1 MKKTNKVLYIIL
13 ISLFSLTVISCK
25 GDEPFYSDPFAD
37 KTAPVIAEVIIVTTP
52 SNDNT
57 PSYTFSSDE
66 AVTIAYGGSCSS
78 STTSAIDGDN
88 TITLDSLSEGTYSDC
103 TITVT
108 DEAANVSTVLNVSS
122 FTIDNKAPSV
132 NSFTLSDTA
141 LKVGDNAT
149 VTLVFSETVY
159 SFSSSADITVP
170 NGTLATMTSSDN
182 ITWTRTFT
190 PTANTE
196 DVSNTLSLAT
206 SYTDTAGNEGSVA
219 TTANYEVDTLV
230 PSVSSFTLSDT
241 ALKVGENATVS
252 LVFSEAVASFSS
264 SADITVAN
272 GTLATMTS
280 TDNITWTGTLT
291 PPVNT
296 EDASNTLSLAT
307 SYTDTIGNPGPA
319 ATTANYEV
327 DTLAPT
333 VKSFTLSDTALKAGD
348 NATVKLVFSEAVVSF
363 SSSADITVAN
373 GTLTTMTSSDNI
385 TWSRIFTPTVDTEDA
400 SNTLSLAT
408 SYTDTAGNAGPTA
421 TTLNYEVD
429 TLAPS
434 VNSFTLSDTALKA
447 GDNATV
453 TLVFSETVASFSSSA
468 DITVDNG
475 TLATMTSTD
484 NITWTGTFTPTTNTE
499 DANNTLSLATSYS
512 DPASND
518 GLAATTANYEVE
530 TLAPTVSSIVI
541 SSATGIQNNF
551 LNAGDNVSVTA
562 NFSESVIVDNAS
574 GTPTLTIV
582 VGSTDRTLTYTSG
595 DNSTALVFKYKIQAG
610 DNDSD
615 GISIGANVLTL
626 NSGTIRDAAGNNA
639 TLTHSALSDN
649 NSYKVDTT
657 APTVD
662 SFTLTDTEL
671 KAGESATVTLVF
683 SDAVI
688 SFSSAADITVANG
701 TLATMTSSDNITWSA
716 TFTPTTNTEDASNTL
731 ALATSYSDPTGNAGP
746 ASTTAN
752 YEVDTLAPTVNSFT
766 LSDTALKADD
776 NATVTLVFSEAVAS
790 FSSSADITVASGT
803 LATMTSTD
811 NITWTGTFTPT
822 ADIED
827 AINTLS
833 LATSYT
839 DTAGNVGPAASTV
852 NYEVETLVPT
862 VSSIVISSATGIQ
875 NNVLNAGDV
884 VSVTSTFSESVP
896 VTGTPQ
902 LPLVI
907 GGNNRT
913 ATYTSGSGS
922 TMLVF
927 KYTIQAEETDTDG
940 ISIGAN
946 TIALN
951 SGTIKDAA
959 GNNAT
964 LTHNAVSANS
974 SYKVDTTAPTVSS
987 VAMTSATGIQ
997 NNYLNAG
1004 DVASVTATFSENVP
1018 VTGTPQL
1025 TLVVGSTD
1033 RTATYHSG
1041 SGGTTLVFKYTIQAV
1056 ETDDDGISIGANI
1069 LVLNSGT
1076 IQDPAGNNA
1085 TLTHSAVS
1093 ANSSYK
1099 VDTTV
1104 PTLAETTSV
1113 PSLTNDNSTQYI
1125 FSSSEGGTIS
1135 IGGSCSSDNSTA
1147 VADNMTVFF
1156 ADLEDGTYSNCSIT
1170 VADSA
1175 GNTQT
1180 ITVNSFTI
1188 DTSAPTLSQVTAVTS
1203 PTNDNTSS
1211 YTFSSTEAGSITYG
1225 GSCSSSTTA
1234 STTDNNTINF
1244 NALADETYS
1253 NCKISVTDNA
1263 SNTSNNLS
1271 VNTFTIDT
1279 VKPVLEQVTAVTTPT
1294 KDPTPGYAFSSD
1306 EAGTISYGGS
1316 SCSPGGT
1323 SAINGTN
1330 SISFGTLSEASYSCT
1345 ITVTDSAE
1353 NASSELSVNTFVID
1367 TTAPTVS
1374 SISSSTSDGVYKSND
1389 NITVTVSFN
1398 ENVIVDNSS
1407 GNPRIQLETGT
1418 NDRYASYI
1426 SGNSTNILSFLYTV
1440 QSGDNSSDLDYKS
1453 TDSLSANSGTI
1464 RDDATNDT
1472 TLTLFSPNQSG
1483 SLSANKAIVIDGI
1496 APAVSSISPTNNQS
1510 GVSITDNI
1518 SVTFSESMDS
1528 SSVTTNSSNTSCS
1541 GSFQLSSDN
1550 FISCLQMSSSPSS
1563 SNSEKT
1569 FTVDPSDNLSYSTTY
1584 LTRVTTGAKDSNGN
1598 TLSSQYESTNG
1609 FKTSVTFVIVGD
1621 SGLILSSSDNG
1632 ATWDNMT
1639 SGVSTN
1645 LASVAYG
1652 GGTFVVGGNSGVILT
1667 STNASTWISET
1678 SGGNSWSAVSDG
1690 VSDNLSGT
1698 AYGNDLHVISG
1709 VSGTIL
1715 TSSDNGSSWTSQT
1728 SGTSEIIWDVTYYNN
1743 IFVSVSDN
1751 GLIYTSGDGTTWTS
1765 RTSGTSSPL
1774 RGVTYGNSTFVAVGN
1789 AGKIYTSPDGTTWTS
1804 RTSGTSNAFQQV
1816 VYGNSTFVAV
1826 GSSGTIYTSGDGTTW
1841 TSRTS
1846 GSSNALQQVAY
1857 GNNTFVVIS
1866 NNGEIFTSA
1875 DGTTWTLEWT
1885 SGTTSLN
1892 GITFTE

>member
-1 MKKTNKVLYIIL
+1 MRQIIIIL
-13 ISLFSLTVISCK
+13 SIIFSFTVS
-25 GDEPFYSDPFAD
+25 
-37 KTAPVIAEVIIVTTP
+37 
-52 SNDNT
+52 
-57 PSYTFSSDE
+57 
-66 AVTIAYGGSCSS
+66 SCSGEKEE
-78 STTSAIDGDN
+78 STTDTTIPTPIESAPYDDTSTDGDN
-88 TITLDSLSEGTYSDC
+88 TTITSPTPDTTAPTVTSVSTISDNQSRVSITDNITLTFSEVMNTDYVRTNTSDTNCSGTLRVSSDNFTTCIKISSYPSSSNLNKTFTLDPYDNFSYSTTYKIRVTTGVKDKAGNALSNQYETPNGFT
-103 TITVT
+103 TPITVNT
-108 DEAANVSTVLNVSS
+108 
-122 FTIDNKAPSV
+122 
-132 NSFTLSDTA
+132 FTLSDTA
-141 LKVGDNAT
+141 LKSGENTT
-149 VTLVFSETVY
+149 VTLDFSEEVA
-159 SFSSSADITVP
+159 SFSSSADITVA
-170 NGTLATMTSSDN
+170 NGALATMSSSDN
-182 ITWTRTFT
+182 KTWTGTFT
-190 PTANTE
+190 PTADTE
-196 DVSNTLSLAT
+196 DASNTLSLAT
-206 SYTDTAGNEGSVA
+206 SYTDTDGNLGPA
-219 TTANYEVDTLV
+219 QTTANYEVETLA

-241 ALKVGENATVS
+241 ALKSGDNATVT
-252 LVFSEAVASFSS
+252 LVFSENVASFSS

-280 TDNITWTGTLT
+280 TDNKTWTGT
-291 PPVNT
+291 
-296 EDASNTLSLAT
+296 
-307 SYTDTIGNPGPA
+307 
-319 ATTANYEV
+319 
-327 DTLAPT
+327 
-333 VKSFTLSDTALKAGD
+333 
-348 NATVKLVFSEAVVSF
+348 
-363 SSSADITVAN
+363 
-373 GTLTTMTSSDNI
+373 
-385 TWSRIFTPTVDTEDA
+385 FTPTTNTEDA

-408 SYTDTAGNAGPTA
+408 SYTDTAGNAGPT
-421 TTLNYEVD
+421 
-429 TLAPS
+429 
-434 VNSFTLSDTALKA
+434 
-447 GDNATV
+447 
-453 TLVFSETVASFSSSA
+453 
-468 DITVDNG
+468 
-475 TLATMTSTD
+475 
-484 NITWTGTFTPTTNTE
+484 
-499 DANNTLSLATSYS
+499 
-512 DPASND
+512 
-518 GLAATTANYEVE
+518 
-530 TLAPTVSSIVI
+530 
-541 SSATGIQNNF
+541 Q
-551 LNAGDNVSVTA
+551 
-562 NFSESVIVDNAS
+562 
-574 GTPTLTIV
+574 
-582 VGSTDRTLTYTSG
+582 
-595 DNSTALVFKYKIQAG
+595 
-610 DNDSD
+610 
-615 GISIGANVLTL
+615 
-626 NSGTIRDAAGNNA
+626 
-639 TLTHSALSDN
+639 
-649 NSYKVDTT
+649 
-657 APTVD
+657 
-662 SFTLTDTEL
+662 
-671 KAGESATVTLVF
+671 
-683 SDAVI
+683 
-688 SFSSAADITVANG
+688 
-701 TLATMTSSDNITWSA
+701 
-716 TFTPTTNTEDASNTL
+716 
-731 ALATSYSDPTGNAGP
+731 
-746 ASTTAN
+746 TTAN
-752 YEVDTLAPTVNSFT
+752 YEVDTLAPS
-766 LSDTALKADD
+766 
-776 NATVTLVFSEAVAS
+776 
-790 FSSSADITVASGT
+790 
-803 LATMTSTD
+803 
-811 NITWTGTFTPT
+811 
-822 ADIED
+822 
-827 AINTLS
+827 
-833 LATSYT
+833 
-839 DTAGNVGPAASTV
+839 
-852 NYEVETLVPT
+852 
-862 VSSIVISSATGIQ
+862 VSSIEISSATGIQ
-875 NNVLNAGDV
+875 NKLLNAGDV
-884 VSVTSTFSESVP
+884 VSVTSTFSET
-896 VTGTPQ
+896 VT
-902 LPLVI
+902 
-907 GGNNRT
+907 
-913 ATYTSGSGS
+913 
-922 TMLVF
+922 
-927 KYTIQAEETDTDG
+927 
-940 ISIGAN
+940 
-946 TIALN
+946 
-951 SGTIKDAA
+951 
-959 GNNAT
+959 
-964 LTHNAVSANS
+964 
-974 SYKVDTTAPTVSS
+974 
-987 VAMTSATGIQ
+987 
-997 NNYLNAG
+997 
-1004 DVASVTATFSENVP
+1004 

-1147 VADNMTVFF
+1147 VADNMTVSF

-1728 SGTSEIIWDVTYYNN
+1728 SGTSEVIWDVTYYNN

-1804 RTSGTSNAFQQV
+1804 STSGTSNAFQQV

>member
-1 MKKTNKVLYIIL
+1 VRQIIIIL
-13 ISLFSLTVISCK
+13 SIIFSFTVS
-25 GDEPFYSDPFAD
+25 
-37 KTAPVIAEVIIVTTP
+37 
-52 SNDNT
+52 
-57 PSYTFSSDE
+57 
-66 AVTIAYGGSCSS
+66 SCSGEKEE
-78 STTSAIDGDN
+78 STTDTTIPTPIESAPYDDTSTDGDN
-88 TITLDSLSEGTYSDC
+88 TTITSPTPDTTAPTVTSVSTISDNQSRVSITDNITLTFSEVMNTDYVRTNTSDTNCSGTLRVSSDNFTTCIKISSYPSSSNLNKTFTLDPYDNFSYSTTYKIRVTTGVKDKAGNALSNQYETPNGFT
-103 TITVT
+103 TPITVNT
-108 DEAANVSTVLNVSS
+108 
-122 FTIDNKAPSV
+122 
-132 NSFTLSDTA
+132 FTLSDTA
-141 LKVGDNAT
+141 LKSGENAT
-149 VTLVFSETVY
+149 VTLDFSEEVA
-159 SFSSSADITVP
+159 SFSSSADITVA
-170 NGTLATMTSSDN
+170 NGALATMSSSDN
-182 ITWTRTFT
+182 KTWTGTFT
-190 PTANTE
+190 PTADTE
-196 DVSNTLSLAT
+196 DASNTLSLAT
-206 SYTDTAGNEGSVA
+206 SYTDTDGNLGPA
-219 TTANYEVDTLV
+219 QTTANYEVETLS

-241 ALKVGENATVS
+241 ALKAGENATVT
-252 LVFSEAVASFSS
+252 LVFSENVASFSS

-272 GTLATMTS
+272 GTLATMS
-280 TDNITWTGTLT
+280 SSDNKTWTG
-291 PPVNT
+291 
-296 EDASNTLSLAT
+296 S
-307 SYTDTIGNPGPA
+307 
-319 ATTANYEV
+319 
-327 DTLAPT
+327 
-333 VKSFTLSDTALKAGD
+333 
-348 NATVKLVFSEAVVSF
+348 
-363 SSSADITVAN
+363 
-373 GTLTTMTSSDNI
+373 
-385 TWSRIFTPTVDTEDA
+385 FTPTADTEDA

-408 SYTDTAGNAGPTA
+408 SYTDTAGNAGPA
-421 TTLNYEVD
+421 Q
-429 TLAPS
+429 
-434 VNSFTLSDTALKA
+434 
-447 GDNATV
+447 
-453 TLVFSETVASFSSSA
+453 
-468 DITVDNG
+468 
-475 TLATMTSTD
+475 
-484 NITWTGTFTPTTNTE
+484 
-499 DANNTLSLATSYS
+499 
-512 DPASND
+512 
-518 GLAATTANYEVE
+518 TTANYEVE
-530 TLAPTVSSIVI
+530 TLSPSVSSIEI
-541 SSATGIQNNF
+541 SSATGIQNK
-551 LNAGDNVSVTA
+551 L
-562 NFSESVIVDNAS
+562 
-574 GTPTLTIV
+574 
-582 VGSTDRTLTYTSG
+582 
-595 DNSTALVFKYKIQAG
+595 
-610 DNDSD
+610 
-615 GISIGANVLTL
+615 
-626 NSGTIRDAAGNNA
+626 
-639 TLTHSALSDN
+639 
-649 NSYKVDTT
+649 
-657 APTVD
+657 
-662 SFTLTDTEL
+662 
-671 KAGESATVTLVF
+671 
-683 SDAVI
+683 
-688 SFSSAADITVANG
+688 
-701 TLATMTSSDNITWSA
+701 
-716 TFTPTTNTEDASNTL
+716 
-731 ALATSYSDPTGNAGP
+731 
-746 ASTTAN
+746 
-752 YEVDTLAPTVNSFT
+752 
-766 LSDTALKADD
+766 
-776 NATVTLVFSEAVAS
+776 
-790 FSSSADITVASGT
+790 
-803 LATMTSTD
+803 
-811 NITWTGTFTPT
+811 
-822 ADIED
+822 
-827 AINTLS
+827 
-833 LATSYT
+833 
-839 DTAGNVGPAASTV
+839 
-852 NYEVETLVPT
+852 
-862 VSSIVISSATGIQ
+862 
-875 NNVLNAGDV
+875 LNAGDV
-884 VSVTSTFSESVP
+884 VSVTSTFSET
-896 VTGTPQ
+896 VT
-902 LPLVI
+902 
-907 GGNNRT
+907 
-913 ATYTSGSGS
+913 
-922 TMLVF
+922 
-927 KYTIQAEETDTDG
+927 
-940 ISIGAN
+940 
-946 TIALN
+946 
-951 SGTIKDAA
+951 
-959 GNNAT
+959 
-964 LTHNAVSANS
+964 
-974 SYKVDTTAPTVSS
+974 
-987 VAMTSATGIQ
+987 
-997 NNYLNAG
+997 
-1004 DVASVTATFSENVP
+1004 

-1147 VADNMTVFF
+1147 VADNMTVSF

-1728 SGTSEIIWDVTYYNN
+1728 SGTSEIIWDVTYDNN

-1751 GLIYTSGDGTTWTS
+1751 GLIYTSGDGTTWTP

-1804 RTSGTSNAFQQV
+1804 STSGTSNAFQQV

-1826 GSSGTIYTSGDGTTW
+1826 GNSGTIYTSGDGTTW
-1841 TSRTS
+1841 TSSTS
-1846 GSSNALQQVAY
+1846 GTSNALQQVAY

>member
-1 MKKTNKVLYIIL
+1 MRQIIIIL
-13 ISLFSLTVISCK
+13 SIIFSFTVS
-25 GDEPFYSDPFAD
+25 
-37 KTAPVIAEVIIVTTP
+37 
-52 SNDNT
+52 
-57 PSYTFSSDE
+57 
-66 AVTIAYGGSCSS
+66 SCSGEKEE
-78 STTSAIDGDN
+78 STTDTTIPTPIESAPYDDTSTDGDN
-88 TITLDSLSEGTYSDC
+88 TTITSPTPDTTAPTVTSVSTISDNQSRVSITDNITLTFSEVMNTDYVRTNTSDTNCSGTLRVSSDNFTTCIKISSYPSSSNLNKTFTLDPYDNFSYSTTYKIRVTTGVKDKAGNALSNQYETPNGFT
-103 TITVT
+103 TPITVNT
-108 DEAANVSTVLNVSS
+108 
-122 FTIDNKAPSV
+122 
-132 NSFTLSDTA
+132 FTLSDTA
-141 LKVGDNAT
+141 LKSGENAT
-149 VTLVFSETVY
+149 VTLDFSEEVA
-159 SFSSSADITVP
+159 SFSSSADITVA
-170 NGTLATMTSSDN
+170 NGALATMSSSDN
-182 ITWTRTFT
+182 KTWTGTFT
-190 PTANTE
+190 PTADTE
-196 DVSNTLSLAT
+196 DASNTLSLAT
-206 SYTDTAGNEGSVA
+206 SYTDTDGNLGPA
-219 TTANYEVDTLV
+219 QTTANYEVETLS

-241 ALKVGENATVS
+241 ALKAGENATVT
-252 LVFSEAVASFSS
+252 LVFSENVASFSS

-280 TDNITWTGTLT
+280 TDNKTWTGT
-291 PPVNT
+291 
-296 EDASNTLSLAT
+296 
-307 SYTDTIGNPGPA
+307 
-319 ATTANYEV
+319 
-327 DTLAPT
+327 
-333 VKSFTLSDTALKAGD
+333 
-348 NATVKLVFSEAVVSF
+348 
-363 SSSADITVAN
+363 
-373 GTLTTMTSSDNI
+373 
-385 TWSRIFTPTVDTEDA
+385 FTPTTNTEDA

-408 SYTDTAGNAGPTA
+408 SYTDTAGNAGPT
-421 TTLNYEVD
+421 
-429 TLAPS
+429 
-434 VNSFTLSDTALKA
+434 
-447 GDNATV
+447 
-453 TLVFSETVASFSSSA
+453 
-468 DITVDNG
+468 
-475 TLATMTSTD
+475 
-484 NITWTGTFTPTTNTE
+484 
-499 DANNTLSLATSYS
+499 
-512 DPASND
+512 
-518 GLAATTANYEVE
+518 
-530 TLAPTVSSIVI
+530 
-541 SSATGIQNNF
+541 Q
-551 LNAGDNVSVTA
+551 
-562 NFSESVIVDNAS
+562 
-574 GTPTLTIV
+574 
-582 VGSTDRTLTYTSG
+582 
-595 DNSTALVFKYKIQAG
+595 
-610 DNDSD
+610 
-615 GISIGANVLTL
+615 
-626 NSGTIRDAAGNNA
+626 
-639 TLTHSALSDN
+639 
-649 NSYKVDTT
+649 
-657 APTVD
+657 
-662 SFTLTDTEL
+662 
-671 KAGESATVTLVF
+671 
-683 SDAVI
+683 
-688 SFSSAADITVANG
+688 
-701 TLATMTSSDNITWSA
+701 
-716 TFTPTTNTEDASNTL
+716 
-731 ALATSYSDPTGNAGP
+731 
-746 ASTTAN
+746 TTAN
-752 YEVDTLAPTVNSFT
+752 YEVDTLAPS
-766 LSDTALKADD
+766 
-776 NATVTLVFSEAVAS
+776 
-790 FSSSADITVASGT
+790 
-803 LATMTSTD
+803 
-811 NITWTGTFTPT
+811 
-822 ADIED
+822 
-827 AINTLS
+827 
-833 LATSYT
+833 
-839 DTAGNVGPAASTV
+839 
-852 NYEVETLVPT
+852 
-862 VSSIVISSATGIQ
+862 VSSIEISSATGIQ
-875 NNVLNAGDV
+875 NKLLNAGDV
-884 VSVTSTFSESVP
+884 VSVTSTFSET
-896 VTGTPQ
+896 VT
-902 LPLVI
+902 
-907 GGNNRT
+907 
-913 ATYTSGSGS
+913 
-922 TMLVF
+922 
-927 KYTIQAEETDTDG
+927 
-940 ISIGAN
+940 
-946 TIALN
+946 
-951 SGTIKDAA
+951 
-959 GNNAT
+959 
-964 LTHNAVSANS
+964 
-974 SYKVDTTAPTVSS
+974 
-987 VAMTSATGIQ
+987 
-997 NNYLNAG
+997 
-1004 DVASVTATFSENVP
+1004 

-1033 RTATYHSG
+1033 RTATYNSG

-1147 VADNMTVFF
+1147 VADNMTVSF

-1263 SNTSNNLS
+1263 SNTSDNLS
-1271 VNTFTIDT
+1271 VNSFTIDT
-1279 VKPVLEQVTAVTTPT
+1279 VKPILAQVTPVTTPT
-1294 KDPTPGYAFSSD
+1294 NNTTPGYAFSSD
-1306 EAGTISYGGS
+1306 EAGTISYSG
-1316 SCSPGGT
+1316 CSQGGT

-1345 ITVTDSAE
+1345 IIVTDSAE

-1374 SISSSTSDGVYKSND
+1374 SISSSTSDGAYKLND
-1389 NITVTVSFN
+1389 NITVTVTFN

-1728 SGTSEIIWDVTYYNN
+1728 SGTSEIIWDVTYDNN

-1751 GLIYTSGDGTTWTS
+1751 GLIYTSGDGTTWTP

>member
-1 MKKTNKVLYIIL
+1 MRQIIIIL
-13 ISLFSLTVISCK
+13 SIIFSFTVS
-25 GDEPFYSDPFAD
+25 
-37 KTAPVIAEVIIVTTP
+37 
-52 SNDNT
+52 
-57 PSYTFSSDE
+57 
-66 AVTIAYGGSCSS
+66 SCSGEKEE
-78 STTSAIDGDN
+78 STTDTTIPTPIESAPYDDTSTDGDN
-88 TITLDSLSEGTYSDC
+88 TTITSPTPDTTAPTVTSVSTISDNQSRVSITDNITLTFSEVMNTDYVRTNTSDTNCSGTLRVSSDNFTTCIKISSYPSSSNLNKTFTLDPYDNFSYSTTYKIRVTTGVKDKAGNALSNQYETPNGFT
-103 TITVT
+103 TPITVST
-108 DEAANVSTVLNVSS
+108 FTLSDTALKSGENTTVTLDFSEEVASFSSSADITVANGALATMSS
-122 FTIDNKAPSV
+122 SDNKTWTGTFTPTADTEDASNTLSLATSYTDTDGNLGPAQTTANYEVETLSPSV
-132 NSFTLSDTA
+132 SSFTLSDTA
-141 LKVGDNAT
+141 LKAGENAT
-149 VTLVFSETVY
+149 VTLVFSENVA
-159 SFSSSADITVP
+159 SFSSSADITVA
-170 NGTLATMTSSDN
+170 NGTLATMSSSDN
-182 ITWTRTFT
+182 KTWTGSFT
-190 PTANTE
+190 PTADTE
-196 DVSNTLSLAT
+196 DASNTLSLAT
-206 SYTDTAGNEGSVA
+206 SYTDTAGNAGPA
-219 TTANYEVDTLV
+219 QTTANYEVETLA

-241 ALKVGENATVS
+241 ALKSGDNATVT
-252 LVFSEAVASFSS
+252 LVFSENVASFSS

-280 TDNITWTGTLT
+280 TDNKTWTGT
-291 PPVNT
+291 
-296 EDASNTLSLAT
+296 
-307 SYTDTIGNPGPA
+307 
-319 ATTANYEV
+319 
-327 DTLAPT
+327 
-333 VKSFTLSDTALKAGD
+333 
-348 NATVKLVFSEAVVSF
+348 
-363 SSSADITVAN
+363 
-373 GTLTTMTSSDNI
+373 
-385 TWSRIFTPTVDTEDA
+385 FTPTTNTEDA

-408 SYTDTAGNAGPTA
+408 SYTDTAGNAGPT
-421 TTLNYEVD
+421 
-429 TLAPS
+429 
-434 VNSFTLSDTALKA
+434 
-447 GDNATV
+447 
-453 TLVFSETVASFSSSA
+453 
-468 DITVDNG
+468 
-475 TLATMTSTD
+475 
-484 NITWTGTFTPTTNTE
+484 
-499 DANNTLSLATSYS
+499 
-512 DPASND
+512 
-518 GLAATTANYEVE
+518 
-530 TLAPTVSSIVI
+530 
-541 SSATGIQNNF
+541 Q
-551 LNAGDNVSVTA
+551 
-562 NFSESVIVDNAS
+562 
-574 GTPTLTIV
+574 
-582 VGSTDRTLTYTSG
+582 
-595 DNSTALVFKYKIQAG
+595 
-610 DNDSD
+610 
-615 GISIGANVLTL
+615 
-626 NSGTIRDAAGNNA
+626 
-639 TLTHSALSDN
+639 
-649 NSYKVDTT
+649 
-657 APTVD
+657 
-662 SFTLTDTEL
+662 
-671 KAGESATVTLVF
+671 
-683 SDAVI
+683 
-688 SFSSAADITVANG
+688 
-701 TLATMTSSDNITWSA
+701 
-716 TFTPTTNTEDASNTL
+716 
-731 ALATSYSDPTGNAGP
+731 
-746 ASTTAN
+746 TTAN
-752 YEVDTLAPTVNSFT
+752 YEVDTLAPS
-766 LSDTALKADD
+766 
-776 NATVTLVFSEAVAS
+776 
-790 FSSSADITVASGT
+790 
-803 LATMTSTD
+803 
-811 NITWTGTFTPT
+811 
-822 ADIED
+822 
-827 AINTLS
+827 
-833 LATSYT
+833 
-839 DTAGNVGPAASTV
+839 
-852 NYEVETLVPT
+852 
-862 VSSIVISSATGIQ
+862 VSSIEISSATGIQ
-875 NNVLNAGDV
+875 NKLLNAGDV
-884 VSVTSTFSESVP
+884 VSVTSTFSET
-896 VTGTPQ
+896 VT
-902 LPLVI
+902 
-907 GGNNRT
+907 
-913 ATYTSGSGS
+913 
-922 TMLVF
+922 
-927 KYTIQAEETDTDG
+927 
-940 ISIGAN
+940 
-946 TIALN
+946 
-951 SGTIKDAA
+951 
-959 GNNAT
+959 
-964 LTHNAVSANS
+964 
-974 SYKVDTTAPTVSS
+974 
-987 VAMTSATGIQ
+987 
-997 NNYLNAG
+997 
-1004 DVASVTATFSENVP
+1004 

-1147 VADNMTVFF
+1147 VADNMTVSF

-1728 SGTSEIIWDVTYYNN
+1728 SGTSEVIWDVTYYNN

-1751 GLIYTSGDGTTWTS
+1751 GLIYTSGDGTTWTP

-1804 RTSGTSNAFQQV
+1804 STSGTSNAFQQV